1 MPVSPTAERRR
12 SLGTFLG
19 PPLHVSRDPADPARA
34 SAAGEGAATD
44 QLRMPE
50 YERHS
55 GFREVR
61 DRNSHT
67 RGAESTPAS
76 APPAT
81 TREVAPSDVSRVR
94 PFGSSLPASWC
105 WLPQTNA
112 ECRVPT
118 VRQPSPK
125 RRVVQLA
132 LLRRT
137 SATQMTG
144 GATLQLCL

>member
-1 MPVSPTAERRR
+1 MDDRSKTYDPVRGKRIAREMAPFALVIGCVIIWQEHRAWWLAIPVGVLSAVA
-12 SLGTFLG
+12 SLRFRMCAAITCAIATSAD
-19 PPLHVSRDPADPARA
+19 SRA
-34 SAAGEGAATD
+34 
-44 QLRMPE
+44 
-50 YERHS
+50 H
-55 GFREVR
+55 
-61 DRNSHT
+61 
-67 RGAESTPAS
+67 
-76 APPAT
+76 
-81 TREVAPSDVSRVR
+81 
-94 PFGSSLPASWC
+94 PFGSSLRASWC

-125 RRVVQLA
+125 RRVVQPA